1 MKDENHE
8 IKNLQ
13 KQDKWW
19 EINETKR
26 WETDIKFGVFKFKEI
41 RERFESFEL
50 EILHFCCSHL
60 RGWQRICTFSL
71 YKETKFLI
79 SSIF

>member
-1 MKDENHE
+1 MEDENHE
-8 IKNLQ
+8 KKNLQ

-50 EILHFCCSHL
+50 EDE
-60 RGWQRICTFSL
+60 
-71 YKETKFLI
+71 KLI
-79 SSIF
+79 